1 MRIMLLSKCA
11 VRESKT
17 LQFIKDQEASNLVS
31 SLGTKGALIL
41 LKTQKMMNIKW
52 LLLRWFII
60 FLIKKRLVLILLLC
74 VHGER
79 LWLRKINLK
88 MLIKNWTKN
97 QMRRYT
103 NQLLERLRSE
113 KYNRKPN
120 RIGLDKGSKFYSGS
134 KK

>member
-1 MRIMLLSKCA
+1 MLLSKCA

-41 LKTQKMMNIKW
+41 LKTQNMMNIKW

-79 LWLRKINLK
+79 L
-88 MLIKNWTKN
+88 
-97 QMRRYT
+97 
-103 NQLLERLRSE
+103 
-113 KYNRKPN
+113 
-120 RIGLDKGSKFYSGS
+120 
-134 KK
+134 